1 MRKPEN
7 TQVLQQKDQRKGSI
21 FRTVKAVMW
30 SFVGLRSRSGYE
42 QDVAQLNPVHI
53 VVVGLVGVFVF
64 VGSLILLATWVV
76 GK

>member
-1 MRKPEN
+1 MNKPEN
-7 TQVLQQKDQRKGSI
+7 LPGHQRKGSV
-21 FRTVKAVMW
+21 FATVKAVMW
-30 SFVGLRSRSGYE
+30 SFAGLRSRGGYE

-53 VVVGLVGVFVF
+53 VIAGLVGVFVF

>member
-1 MRKPEN
+1 MNKPEN
-7 TQVLQQKDQRKGSI
+7 VPVHKRKGSI

-30 SFVGLRSRSGYE
+30 SFVGLRARGVYE
-42 QDVAQLNPVHI
+42 RDVAQLNPVHI
-53 VVVGLVGVFVF
+53 IVVGLVGVFVF